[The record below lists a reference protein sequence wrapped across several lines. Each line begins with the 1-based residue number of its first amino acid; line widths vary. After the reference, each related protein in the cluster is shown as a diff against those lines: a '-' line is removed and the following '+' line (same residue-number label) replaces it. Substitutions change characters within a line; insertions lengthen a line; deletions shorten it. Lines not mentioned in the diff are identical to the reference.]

1 MDGCTG
7 SPESA
12 SGESFCSWMC
22 VVGCSV
28 FAGEVARDVSNS
40 WQVSGLDVLLSAA
53 DFRGQTSLC
62 FGQSF
67 F

>member
-7 SPESA
+7 SPASA
-12 SGESFCSWMC
+12 SRESFCSWMW
-22 VVGCSV
+22 VVSCSV
-28 FAGEVARDVSNS
+28 FAGEAGRDVSNS
-40 WQVSGLDVLLSAA
+40 WQVSDLDVLLSAA